1 MEREQTQARGKTGL
15 EDWMS
20 SSEAYAL
27 AYSGHLQDAR
37 KKSRQAADL
46 ARQAGQLETAALY
59 ETGAALREAL
69 FGNASAARQTATV
82 ALRLSKS
89 RDVEYAVTFAQAL
102 SGDSFQSQTLT
113 DELSKRFPEDTVVQF
128 TYKPTLNALLALS
141 RKEPSKAVELL
152 QVTIPYESGTGALY
166 PCGPQ
171 KVRSISRGDLLQPI
185 FVVQFAKHLLNSY
198 PTIRRQFVSGM
209 LRAQPSCSSRFWN
222 SRTKTGMRAS
232 AIVMHNPLP
241 QNSPQVLFVQRDHPV
256 QALAPHASDQS
267 FTVGIRLWR
276 LHGGP

>member
-1 MEREQTQARGKTGL
+1 LRHDIAFLKDDKEGMEREQTQARGKPGL

-37 KKSRQAADL
+37 KKSQQAADL

-69 FGNASAARQTATV
+69 FGNASAARQTATA

-102 SGDSFQSQTLT
+102 SGDSSQSRTLT

-128 TYKPTLNALLALS
+128 TYQPTLSALLALS
-141 RKEPSKAVELL
+141 RKEPSKAVEFL
-152 QVTIPYESGTGALY
+152 QVAIPYELGTGALY
-166 PCGPQ
+166 PAYVRGEAYLAVHQGQEAAIEFQ
-171 KVRSISRGDLLQPI
+171 KILDHRGIVVSDPI
-185 FVVQFAKHLLNSY
+185 
-198 PTIRRQFVSGM
+198 G
-209 LRAQPSCSSRFWN
+209 
-222 SRTKTGMRAS
+222 
-232 AIVMHNPLP
+232 
-241 QNSPQVLFVQRDHPV
+241 
-256 QALAPHASDQS
+256 ALAHLQLGRAYALAGDTTKAKVAHQD
-267 FTVGIRLWR
+267 FLTLWKDADPDIPI
-276 LHGGP
+276 LKQAKAEYAKLQ